1 MADALIV
8 YGCSRS
14 MNCVT
19 LAQLSSTHE
28 ICKAAGT
35 YPQTAADHRAD
46 SVNFITTLTHPH
58 HVLRKQEKV
67 NMKKII
73 ACVAAVLFLIGG
85 RLLSYEAGRYAEANN
100 VAGVLWSIFLLV
112 LSFIGIFLCIDLFFE
127 KKDELGK

>member
-1 MADALIV
+1 
-8 YGCSRS
+8 

-19 LAQLSSTHE
+19 FARLSSTHE

-46 SVNFITTLTHPH
+46 SVNLITTSTHPH
-58 HVLRKQEKV
+58 DVSIERGRM

-100 VAGVLWSIFLLV
+100 VAGVLWSIFL
-112 LSFIGIFLCIDLFFE
+112 
-127 KKDELGK
+127 